1 MNKKIS
7 YNSKIRNLAIIA
19 HVDHGKTTLVDAMFK
34 QSGTFRA
41 NQVIEERVMDKL
53 DLERERG
60 ITIAAK
66 NCSIHYDDVKINII
80 DTPGHADFG
89 SEVERALFMADGAIL
104 LVDASEG
111 PLPQTRFVLKKAL
124 EKNLKIIVLINKI
137 DRSDARVKDVI
148 DEIFELFITLDA
160 TDEQLDFPIL
170 YSVGRDGVAKRK
182 LEDESKDLKPLFDL
196 IINYIPGPVY
206 TEDEVFQM
214 LVCDLGYSD
223 YLGRLAIGKIING
236 SVKKNDNLV
245 CIDIDEKINALT
257 VLNLQTYEGI
267 KLKEIDGADQGDI
280 IILAGIGNVR
290 IGDTICN
297 RDNPKAAPRIM
308 IDEPTVSMLFTVNT
322 SPLAGR
328 EGSYVQSSK
337 LKERLFKETLKNVG
351 IQIEEGDS
359 PNTYNVKGRGELQLA
374 ILIETIRREGYEL
387 TVGRPKV
394 IMREKNKELL
404 EPIEHIFI
412 DTEDAYVGIVTEKLS
427 QRKGILSNMSTNST
441 GRVRMEFLIPS
452 RGLIGYRSEFLTDTR
467 GTGIMNGYL
476 HGYEKYKG
484 DLPTRH
490 TGSLVSENNGK
501 AIAYALS
508 HLETRGI
515 LFIIPNDP
523 VYEGMIVGENNK
535 DNDLN
540 VNPTKEKRLSNMR
553 SVSKDDAI
561 MLTPVLPM
569 TLEKAMEFIKDD
581 EMIEITPKSIRLRK
595 KVLSVL
601 ERKRQ
606 RGEKYKADTE
616 EDEY

>member
-1 MNKKIS
+1 MDKKIL
-7 YNSKIRNLAIIA
+7 YNNKIRNVAIIA

-34 QSGTFRA
+34 QSGTFRK
-41 NQVIEERVMDKL
+41 NQIVEERVMDKL
-53 DLERERG
+53 DLEKERG

-66 NCSIHYDDVKINII
+66 NCSIHFNNVKINII

-137 DRSDARVKDVI
+137 DRSDARVKEVI

-170 YSVGRDGVAKRK
+170 YSIGRNGVAKRK
-182 LEDESKDLKPLFDL
+182 FEDESKDLKPLFDL
-196 IINYIPGPVY
+196 IINYIPGPLY
-206 TEDEVFQM
+206 NENEVFQM

-223 YLGRLAIGKIING
+223 YLGRLAIGKVING

-245 CIDIDEKINALT
+245 CIDIDEKVKPLT

-267 KLKEIDGADQGDI
+267 NLKEIDGANQGDI
-280 IILAGIGNVR
+280 IILAGIENVR

-297 RDNPKAAPRIM
+297 MDNPKAALRII

-328 EGSYVQSSK
+328 EGEYVQSSK
-337 LKERLFKETLKNVG
+337 LKSRLFKEALKNVG
-351 IQIEEGDS
+351 IQIEDGS
-359 PNTYNVKGRGELQLA
+359 SSNTFNVKGRGELQIA
-374 ILIETIRREGYEL
+374 ILIETMRREGYEL
-387 TVGRPKV
+387 SVGRPKV
-394 IMREKNKELL
+394 IMKEKNGEIL

-412 DTEDAYVGIVTEKLS
+412 DVEDSYVGILTEKLS
-427 QRKGILSNMSTNST
+427 QRKGIISYMTTNSS

-476 HGYEKYKG
+476 HGFEKYEG
-484 DLPTRH
+484 DIPTRH

-501 AIAYALS
+501 AVAYALS
-508 HLETRGI
+508 HLETRGN
-515 LFIIPNDP
+515 LFVVPNDP
-523 VYEGMIVGENNK
+523 VYEGMVIGENNK

-561 MLTPVLPM
+561 MLTPVMPV
-569 TLEKAMEFIKDD
+569 TLEKAMGFIKDD

-595 KVLSVL
+595 TILSVF
-601 ERKRQ
+601 ERKRL
-606 RGEKYKADTE
+606 RGEKFKTEE
-616 EDEY
+616 EDE

>member
-1 MNKKIS
+1 MNKTIS
-7 YNSKIRNLAIIA
+7 YNNKIRNLAIIA

-34 QSGTFRA
+34 QSGTFRS
-41 NQVIEERVMDKL
+41 NQVVEERVMDKL

-66 NCSIHYDDVKINII
+66 NCSIHYHDIKINII

-124 EKNLKIIVLINKI
+124 EKDLKIIVLINKI
-137 DRSDARVKDVI
+137 DRSDARPKEVI

-160 TDEQLDFPIL
+160 TDEQLDFPVL
-170 YSVGRDGVAKRK
+170 YSVGRDGMAKKK
-182 LEDESKDLKPLFDL
+182 LEDEGTDLKPLFEL
-196 IINYIPGPVY
+196 IVNYLPGPVFVK
-206 TEDEVFQM
+206 DEVFQM

-223 YLGRLAIGKIING
+223 YLGRLAIGKVING
-236 SVKKNDNLV
+236 SVKKNDSLA
-245 CIDIDEKINALT
+245 CIDIDEKVNPLT

-280 IILAGIGNVR
+280 IVLAGIENVR

-297 RDNPKAAPRIM
+297 REAPKSAPRIM

-328 EGSYVQSSK
+328 EGEYVQSSK
-337 LKERLFKETLKNVG
+337 LRQRLNKETLKNVG
-351 IQIEEGDS
+351 IQIEDGAS
-359 PNTYNVKGRGELQLA
+359 PNSFNVKGRGELQLA
-374 ILIETIRREGYEL
+374 ILIETMRREGFEL
-387 TVGRPKV
+387 SVGRPKV
-394 IMREKNKELL
+394 IMKEKNGELL

-412 DTEDAYVGIVTEKLS
+412 DAEDSYVGIVTEKLS
-427 QRKGILSNMSTNST
+427 QRKGILSNMATNSS
-441 GRVRMEFLIPS
+441 GRVRMEFLMPS

-467 GTGIMNGYL
+467 GTGLMNGYL
-476 HGYEKYKG
+476 HGFEKYKG
-484 DLPTRH
+484 DIPTRH

-515 LFIIPNDP
+515 LFVVPNDP
-523 VYEGMIVGENNK
+523 VYEGMIIGENNK

-540 VNPTKEKRLSNMR
+540 VNPTKEKKMSNMR

-561 MLTPVLPM
+561 MLTPVMPM
-569 TLEKAMEFIKDD
+569 TLEKAMEFIRDD

-595 KVLSVL
+595 AVLSAM
-601 ERKRQ
+601 ERKRT
-606 RGEKYKADTE
+606 RGEKFKAE
-616 EDEY
+616 EDDDD